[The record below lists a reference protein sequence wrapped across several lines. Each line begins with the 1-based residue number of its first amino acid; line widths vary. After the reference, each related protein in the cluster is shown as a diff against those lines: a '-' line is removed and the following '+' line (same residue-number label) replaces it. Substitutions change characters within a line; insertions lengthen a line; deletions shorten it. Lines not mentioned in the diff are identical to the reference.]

1 MTNTTHRPGRRITVI
16 GSTGSGKTTMARMLA
31 ERLDLPRVEL
41 DALHWGPNWT
51 EEPDDLFRERTDL
64 ALRGD
69 AWVVDGNYTVVR
81 DIVWPRADTVVWLDY
96 GLPVIMWRLTR
107 RLFRRAVLKEEIW
120 HGNTESLR
128 THFMTKD
135 SLYVWALQTY
145 RPRRRKYPA
154 RTTCTSRSYTSAPLA
169 RPDAGWPRW
178 ASNRLG
184 TPQVAGP
191 IPLHCCHDNN
201 HGR

>member
-1 MTNTTHRPGRRITVI
+1 MAHDNLQPGRRINVI
-16 GSTGSGKTTMARMLA
+16 GSTGSGKTTMARLLA
-31 ERLDLPRVEL
+31 ERLGLPHVEL

-69 AWVVDGNYTVVR
+69 GWVTDGNYAVVR
-81 DIVWPRADTVVWLDY
+81 DIVWSRADTVVWLDY
-96 GLPVIMWRLTR
+96 DLPVIMWRLTR

-120 HGNTESLR
+120 HGNRENLR

-145 RPRRRKYPA
+145 RPRRRQYPA
-154 RTTCTSRSYTSAPLA
+154 LLALPEHSHLTAIHLRSPAEA
-169 RPDAGWPRW
+169 RRW
-178 ASNRLG
+178 FA
-184 TPQVAGP
+184 TVAKE
-191 IPLHCCHDNN
+191 
-201 HGR
+201 